1 MTDVTNRYNA
11 LVRKTFDMLY
21 SLCEGQKKTHSDL
34 IKQAQLLLPIT
45 AGIQDVN
52 QLPEYNDILKS
63 IIDLYEIEVGIKTYA
78 PNVLAADRQSKYWL
92 YKLKGT
98 TPRPFFD
105 RYKLYLRQDGFD
117 RKTIDNIEASCEEV
131 LAYCANPRSQAD
143 KKRGL
148 VVGDVQSGKTANYLG
163 LINLAYDYGYK
174 IVVLLAGT
182 TNSLRVQTQKRTDK
196 GVIGAKSDSIGN
208 LIEYI
213 GVGFSAH
220 EHYAVPFTNQNND
233 FAKFIQKNLNA
244 TIADYNKPVVLVVK
258 KNKSILESVSE
269 RLQSELSE
277 QGLDS
282 KSILIID
289 DEADNASLNT
299 NKPEKDPTAINRCIR
314 AIFNKFPIASYV
326 GYTATP
332 FANIFINPD
341 DKDPA
346 NLDLFPS
353 DFIVQLN
360 APSTYW
366 GGRVVFPGN
375 SETLPLCLR
384 EIKEDEPYFLPVIHD
399 KYVEYLGLADSMKEA
414 IHSFLINNV
423 IRTLRGQKIK
433 HRSMMINITRYND
446 VQAQI
451 QEYVS
456 TYIEILTNEIEQLSS
471 GPVECFIANKN
482 MKAIFDLFTKDSF
495 YTAIREGDNSKEY
508 LPITWEQIQNGL
520 YSEIKQVSVVVINSK
535 NGKMSVKDGGKSKRF
550 DYEDY
555 DTTGARVIAIGGMVL
570 SRGLTLEGLMISYY
584 SRNAGAYDTLLQ
596 MCRWFGYR
604 PKYEDLCRVYLTQE
618 NIDRF
623 DAVLDAVDDL
633 RQQFEEMERQDK
645 KPKDFG
651 LMVKESPDT
660 LDTTLLVTARNK
672 MRASEVIE
680 YHLNYGGVYADTSKL
695 LRDAAVNRHNRD
707 AFNSFAAK
715 LDIKE
720 TNGRYIASSVS
731 KFYVAEFI
739 RNLKISY
746 VNRKFDTEGLSAYI
760 ENSEVFQEWDVV
772 IATGDSTNL
781 PFSVGHMQLK
791 PAIRSFHVKNA
802 GDTYIRIG
810 GSNNRVMEPGILNAG
825 LWLTEGDREHILKEK
840 NAQSK
845 NGKQYTSLGAND
857 YLRYRV
863 NPILVIYPID
873 LSCDNTASE
882 KKQLSLY
889 EQEKVAALK
898 AQIKQDV
905 GNNREPLLAF
915 AIGFPKKESGVM
927 VTYRANRIKLDEI
940 NANMEIDDDGEGE
953 EDYDD

>member
-1 MTDVTNRYNA
+1 M
-11 LVRKTFDMLY
+11 
-21 SLCEGQKKTHSDL
+21 
-34 IKQAQLLLPIT
+34 
-45 AGIQDVN
+45 
-52 QLPEYNDILKS
+52 
-63 IIDLYEIEVGIKTYA
+63 
-78 PNVLAADRQSKYWL
+78 
-92 YKLKGT
+92 
-98 TPRPFFD
+98 
-105 RYKLYLRQDGFD
+105 
-117 RKTIDNIEASCEEV
+117 
-131 LAYCANPRSQAD
+131 
-143 KKRGL
+143 
-148 VVGDVQSGKTANYLG
+148 
-163 LINLAYDYGYK
+163 
-174 IVVLLAGT
+174 
-182 TNSLRVQTQKRTDK
+182 
-196 GVIGAKSDSIGN
+196 
-208 LIEYI
+208 
-213 GVGFSAH
+213 
-220 EHYAVPFTNQNND
+220 
-233 FAKFIQKNLNA
+233 
-244 TIADYNKPVVLVVK
+244 
-258 KNKSILESVSE
+258 
-269 RLQSELSE
+269 
-277 QGLDS
+277 
-282 KSILIID
+282 
-289 DEADNASLNT
+289 
-299 NKPEKDPTAINRCIR
+299 
-314 AIFNKFPIASYV
+314 
-326 GYTATP
+326 
-332 FANIFINPD
+332 
-341 DKDPA
+341 
-346 NLDLFPS
+346 
-353 DFIVQLN
+353 
-360 APSTYW
+360 
-366 GGRVVFPGN
+366 FPGN

-495 YTAIREGDNSKEY
+495 YTAIREGDNSKGY

-633 RQQFEEMERQDK
+633 HQQFEEMERQDK

>member
-1 MTDVTNRYNA
+1 
-11 LVRKTFDMLY
+11 
-21 SLCEGQKKTHSDL
+21 
-34 IKQAQLLLPIT
+34 
-45 AGIQDVN
+45 
-52 QLPEYNDILKS
+52 
-63 IIDLYEIEVGIKTYA
+63 
-78 PNVLAADRQSKYWL
+78 
-92 YKLKGT
+92 
-98 TPRPFFD
+98 
-105 RYKLYLRQDGFD
+105 
-117 RKTIDNIEASCEEV
+117 
-131 LAYCANPRSQAD
+131 
-143 KKRGL
+143 
-148 VVGDVQSGKTANYLG
+148 
-163 LINLAYDYGYK
+163 
-174 IVVLLAGT
+174 
-182 TNSLRVQTQKRTDK
+182 
-196 GVIGAKSDSIGN
+196 
-208 LIEYI
+208 
-213 GVGFSAH
+213 
-220 EHYAVPFTNQNND
+220 
-233 FAKFIQKNLNA
+233 
-244 TIADYNKPVVLVVK
+244 
-258 KNKSILESVSE
+258 
-269 RLQSELSE
+269 
-277 QGLDS
+277 
-282 KSILIID
+282 
-289 DEADNASLNT
+289 
-299 NKPEKDPTAINRCIR
+299 
-314 AIFNKFPIASYV
+314 
-326 GYTATP
+326 
-332 FANIFINPD
+332 
-341 DKDPA
+341 
-346 NLDLFPS
+346 
-353 DFIVQLN
+353 
-360 APSTYW
+360 
-366 GGRVVFPGN
+366 
-375 SETLPLCLR
+375 
-384 EIKEDEPYFLPVIHD
+384 
-399 KYVEYLGLADSMKEA
+399 MKEA

-495 YTAIREGDNSKEY
+495 YTAIREGDNSKGY

-695 LRDAAVNRHNRD
+695 LRDAAANSHNRD
-707 AFNSFAAK
+707 AFHSFAAK

>member
-1 MTDVTNRYNA
+1 MI
-11 LVRKTFDMLY
+11 F
-21 SLCEGQKKTHSDL
+21 
-34 IKQAQLLLPIT
+34 LP
-45 AGIQDVN
+45 
-52 QLPEYNDILKS
+52 
-63 IIDLYEIEVGIKTYA
+63 
-78 PNVLAADRQSKYWL
+78 
-92 YKLKGT
+92 
-98 TPRPFFD
+98 
-105 RYKLYLRQDGFD
+105 
-117 RKTIDNIEASCEEV
+117 
-131 LAYCANPRSQAD
+131 
-143 KKRGL
+143 
-148 VVGDVQSGKTANYLG
+148 
-163 LINLAYDYGYK
+163 K
-174 IVVLLAGT
+174 IV
-182 TNSLRVQTQKRTDK
+182 
-196 GVIGAKSDSIGN
+196 
-208 LIEYI
+208 
-213 GVGFSAH
+213 
-220 EHYAVPFTNQNND
+220 
-233 FAKFIQKNLNA
+233 FILQ
-244 TIADYNKPVVLVVK
+244 
-258 KNKSILESVSE
+258 LE
-269 RLQSELSE
+269 R
-277 QGLDS
+277 
-282 KSILIID
+282 
-289 DEADNASLNT
+289 
-299 NKPEKDPTAINRCIR
+299 
-314 AIFNKFPIASYV
+314 
-326 GYTATP
+326 
-332 FANIFINPD
+332 
-341 DKDPA
+341 
-346 NLDLFPS
+346 
-353 DFIVQLN
+353 
-360 APSTYW
+360 
-366 GGRVVFPGN
+366 
-375 SETLPLCLR
+375 
-384 EIKEDEPYFLPVIHD
+384 
-399 KYVEYLGLADSMKEA
+399 
-414 IHSFLINNV
+414 
-423 IRTLRGQKIK
+423 
-433 HRSMMINITRYND
+433 
-446 VQAQI
+446 
-451 QEYVS
+451 
-456 TYIEILTNEIEQLSS
+456 
-471 GPVECFIANKN
+471 
-482 MKAIFDLFTKDSF
+482 
-495 YTAIREGDNSKEY
+495 GDNSKGY

>member
-1 MTDVTNRYNA
+1 M
-11 LVRKTFDMLY
+11 
-21 SLCEGQKKTHSDL
+21 
-34 IKQAQLLLPIT
+34 
-45 AGIQDVN
+45 
-52 QLPEYNDILKS
+52 
-63 IIDLYEIEVGIKTYA
+63 
-78 PNVLAADRQSKYWL
+78 
-92 YKLKGT
+92 
-98 TPRPFFD
+98 
-105 RYKLYLRQDGFD
+105 
-117 RKTIDNIEASCEEV
+117 
-131 LAYCANPRSQAD
+131 
-143 KKRGL
+143 
-148 VVGDVQSGKTANYLG
+148 
-163 LINLAYDYGYK
+163 
-174 IVVLLAGT
+174 
-182 TNSLRVQTQKRTDK
+182 
-196 GVIGAKSDSIGN
+196 
-208 LIEYI
+208 
-213 GVGFSAH
+213 
-220 EHYAVPFTNQNND
+220 
-233 FAKFIQKNLNA
+233 
-244 TIADYNKPVVLVVK
+244 
-258 KNKSILESVSE
+258 
-269 RLQSELSE
+269 
-277 QGLDS
+277 
-282 KSILIID
+282 
-289 DEADNASLNT
+289 
-299 NKPEKDPTAINRCIR
+299 
-314 AIFNKFPIASYV
+314 
-326 GYTATP
+326 
-332 FANIFINPD
+332 
-341 DKDPA
+341 
-346 NLDLFPS
+346 
-353 DFIVQLN
+353 
-360 APSTYW
+360 
-366 GGRVVFPGN
+366 FPGN

-495 YTAIREGDNSKEY
+495 YTAIREGDNSKGY

-672 MRASEVIE
+672 LRASEVIE

>member
-1 MTDVTNRYNA
+1 
-11 LVRKTFDMLY
+11 
-21 SLCEGQKKTHSDL
+21 
-34 IKQAQLLLPIT
+34 
-45 AGIQDVN
+45 
-52 QLPEYNDILKS
+52 
-63 IIDLYEIEVGIKTYA
+63 
-78 PNVLAADRQSKYWL
+78 
-92 YKLKGT
+92 
-98 TPRPFFD
+98 
-105 RYKLYLRQDGFD
+105 
-117 RKTIDNIEASCEEV
+117 
-131 LAYCANPRSQAD
+131 
-143 KKRGL
+143 
-148 VVGDVQSGKTANYLG
+148 
-163 LINLAYDYGYK
+163 
-174 IVVLLAGT
+174 
-182 TNSLRVQTQKRTDK
+182 
-196 GVIGAKSDSIGN
+196 
-208 LIEYI
+208 
-213 GVGFSAH
+213 
-220 EHYAVPFTNQNND
+220 
-233 FAKFIQKNLNA
+233 
-244 TIADYNKPVVLVVK
+244 
-258 KNKSILESVSE
+258 
-269 RLQSELSE
+269 
-277 QGLDS
+277 
-282 KSILIID
+282 
-289 DEADNASLNT
+289 
-299 NKPEKDPTAINRCIR
+299 
-314 AIFNKFPIASYV
+314 
-326 GYTATP
+326 
-332 FANIFINPD
+332 
-341 DKDPA
+341 
-346 NLDLFPS
+346 
-353 DFIVQLN
+353 
-360 APSTYW
+360 
-366 GGRVVFPGN
+366 
-375 SETLPLCLR
+375 
-384 EIKEDEPYFLPVIHD
+384 
-399 KYVEYLGLADSMKEA
+399 MKEA

-495 YTAIREGDNSKEY
+495 YTAIREGDNSKGY

-898 AQIKQDV
+898 AQIKQGV